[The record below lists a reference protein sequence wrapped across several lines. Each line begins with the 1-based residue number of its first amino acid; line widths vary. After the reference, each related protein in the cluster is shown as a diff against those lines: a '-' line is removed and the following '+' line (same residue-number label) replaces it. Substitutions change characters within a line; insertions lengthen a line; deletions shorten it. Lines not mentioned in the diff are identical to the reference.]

1 MAEDPRI
8 PGITLRN
15 EEEVIFISK
24 WHWVV
29 FLRLRNILLL
39 PLLWQFLRWKN
50 NVDVLTN
57 QRVIE
62 QEGVISTSQ
71 KTIELSKIQNISC
84 VIRGLLPRLMNIGL
98 VHIETAGQ
106 RRGSDIYFSAVP
118 KPQQLADQIQEAM
131 VAAKKREMLDMAR
144 TLKGEA

>member
-15 EEEVIFISK
+15 GEEVIFISK

-62 QEGVISTSQ
+62 QEGVISTRQ
-71 KTIELSKIQNISC
+71 RVIELSKIQNVSC
-84 VIRGLLPRLMNIGL
+84 AIRGLLRRLMNVGHI
-98 VHIETAGQ
+98 HIETAGQ
-106 RRGSDIYFSAVP
+106 RASDIYFLEVP
-118 KPQQLADQIQEAM
+118 KPQQLADQIQEAIT
-131 VAAKKREMLDMAR
+131 AAKKREMLDMAR
-144 TLKGEA
+144 AIKGQA

>member
-8 PGITLRN
+8 PGIALRN
-15 EEEVIFISK
+15 GEEVIFISK

-29 FLRLRNILLL
+29 FLRLRNILVV
-39 PLLWQFLRWKN
+39 PLLWQFLQWKN

-62 QEGVISTSQ
+62 QYGVIGTSQ
-71 KTIELSKIQNISC
+71 RVIELSKIQNVSC
-84 VIRGLLPRLMNIGL
+84 GIRGLIPRLMNVGDI
-98 VHIETAGQ
+98 HIATAGAA
-106 RRGSDIYFSAVP
+106 GSSIYFLAVP

-131 VAAKKREMLDMAR
+131 ASAKKREMLDMAR
-144 TLKGEA
+144 AIKGQE